1 MAGISTTLDIARQAL
16 LANQYGLSVTGQNI
30 ANADNANYSRQ
41 ILEMDTA
48 GSITVSGLVFG
59 RGVDVTQVKSSV
71 DSSLQR
77 WLNGEQSTQSAY
89 EQMATNLDHI
99 EDIFSLGT
107 DNALDVLF
115 SDFWNS
121 WSALSNLPSGVAER
135 TAVLESGEAIV
146 AQLNSTGEN
155 LTALSNTITEKIEV
169 AVDSINEITAGIY
182 ELNKS
187 IVAIESRENAIAND
201 MRDERSAMVSQ
212 LSELIN
218 ISTYEQGD
226 GNLLVTTASGSAI
239 LVGTGGAK
247 ELSSA
252 TGQVTWESTGGAVDI
267 SDRITGGSIGG
278 WLDIRDEVIGE
289 YRANLDELAEAFIW
303 NVNSQHSQGVGVAY
317 FSDSVTGSYAVD
329 TLTTSQ
335 LDTLDFYNN
344 IDLTGDFSIWIA
356 DSSAP
361 PTTYTETVLNFSA
374 LGITGTSTM
383 ADLAAAFN
391 GAVTGVTASVSNG
404 QLVLTPDSAD
414 YQFAFGGD
422 ASGLAAALGIN
433 TLFTGSDIE
442 SIDIHGQIYDTDN
455 ICAGQL
461 DPATGDVA
469 SGDNANAFL
478 LAECGEVTIDIDLW
492 KFERGGT
499 NTSSTITTTT
509 DTYYQNVVSKLGIAA
524 SAIARNLETSESL
537 LGELQVR
544 RDSISAVSLD
554 EEMISLVK
562 YQNSYGAAS
571 KLFKVADE
579 MLDTLIQIR

>member
-16 LANQYGLSVTGQNI
+16 LTNQYGLSVTGQNI

-41 ILEMDTA
+41 LMELDTA
-48 GSITVSGLVFG
+48 GSITVAGLVFG
-59 RGVDVTQVKSSV
+59 RGVEVTQIKGAV
-71 DSSLQR
+71 DASLQR
-77 WLNGEQSTQSAY
+77 WLTNEQSTLSSY

-99 EDIFSLGT
+99 EDIFSLDT

-121 WSALSNLPSGVAER
+121 WSALSNLPSGTAER
-135 TAVLESGEAIV
+135 SAVLESGEAIV
-146 AQLNSTGEN
+146 AQLNSMGEN

-169 AVDSINEITAGIY
+169 AVDSINEISAGIY

-201 MRDERSAMVSQ
+201 MRDERAAMVTR

-218 ISTYEQGD
+218 ITTYEQGD
-226 GNLLVTTASGSAI
+226 GSLLVTTANGSAI

-247 ELSSA
+247 ELSA
-252 TGQVTWESTGGAVDI
+252 DTGQVTWESTGGSLDI
-267 SDRITGGSIGG
+267 SDQVTGGSIGG
-278 WLDIRDEVIGE
+278 WLDMRDEVIPE

-303 NVNSQHSQGVGVAY
+303 NVNSQHSQGVGMAY
-317 FSDSVTGSYAVD
+317 FSGPLTGSYAVD

-335 LDTLDFYNN
+335 LDTLDFYDNV
-344 IDLTGDFSIWIA
+344 DLAGDFSFWVA

-361 PTTYTETVLNFSA
+361 PTTYTETVLNFDA
-374 LGITGTSTM
+374 LGITGASTM
-383 ADLAAAFN
+383 ADLAAAWN

-422 ASGLAAALGIN
+422 DAGLAAALGIN
-433 TLFTGSDIE
+433 TFFTGTDIE
-442 SIDIHGQIYDTDN
+442 TIDIQGQIYDTDT

-469 SGDNANAFL
+469 AGDNANALL
-478 LAECGEVTIDIDLW
+478 LAECGEVTVDIDLW

-509 DTYYQNVVSKLGIAA
+509 DFYYQNVVSKLGIAA
-524 SAIARNLETSESL
+524 SAVNRNPVSYTHLRAHET
-537 LGELQVR
+537 
-544 RDSISAVSLD
+544 
-554 EEMISLVK
+554 
-562 YQNSYGAAS
+562 
-571 KLFKVADE
+571 
-579 MLDTLIQIR
+579 